1 MKAQKKMHVGYRVK
15 PEWGIGGLKSKWQR
29 LMKRFDYAKPK
40 FSHLFH
46 NATLLT
52 FFWERQQMEKQ
63 KRKTSNLFM
72 ESFIFHFGVL
82 NFITRFL
89 QLSLLENKI

>member
-1 MKAQKKMHVGYRVK
+1 MKAHNKMHVGCRVK

-52 FFWERQQMEKQ
+52 FFLQRQQMEKQ
-63 KRKTSNLFM
+63 KRKNFKLVYGKFY
-72 ESFIFHFGVL
+72 FI
-82 NFITRFL
+82 
-89 QLSLLENKI
+89 LEC